1 MEGLLILLEIII
13 VNVLLSA
20 DNAIII
26 AMVSAQL
33 PINKRKNVIWL
44 GTMVAVILRCVLVL
58 FALPLLQIPYLQAIG
73 GLLLFIIAIKLLH
86 DQQQEQPEKA
96 KAINNKTMT
105 LKAGIWTIVT
115 ADFIMSLDNVLA
127 LAALAHGDFILI
139 MLGIA
144 ISIPMIVW
152 GSKAVL
158 GLLQRFSFISYIGAA
173 LLAFAAGEMLVKD
186 DGLGPI
192 ISHFSPDLMSF
203 VPIIL
208 IPIAIFFGVL
218 KKKTI

>member
-1 MEGLLILLEIII
+1 MEGLLILFEIII

-44 GTMVAVILRCVLVL
+44 GTMVAVLLRCLLVL
-58 FALPLLQIPYLQAIG
+58 FALPLLKIPYLQAIG
-73 GLLLFIIAIKLLH
+73 GVFLFIIAIKLLH
-86 DQQQEQPEKA
+86 DQHEQQPKTNSIDKKA
-96 KAINNKTMT
+96 MT
-105 LKAGIWTIVT
+105 LRAGVWTIVT

-127 LAALAHGDFILI
+127 LAALAHGDFFLI

-173 LLAFAAGEMLVKD
+173 LLSFAAGEMLVKD

-192 ISHFSPDLMSF
+192 LLNLSPELMSF